1 MSSAAKVVRLTTG
14 LTGLK
19 VSPNPKRTLGILY
32 AKTSRALNKL
42 PADCAYRKYT
52 ESIISQRSAIIK
64 EAASVEEMEK
74 KINCG
79 LIEEVIVQAENE
91 LQLARNFYKWKPWE
105 KLVEEPKPNQW
116 IWPPT
121 Q

>member
-1 MSSAAKVVRLTTG
+1 MSKQVKKLTTG

-64 EAASVEEMEK
+64 EVSALASG
-74 KINCG
+74 CG
-79 LIEEVIVQAENE
+79 PTLIIGYSN
-91 LQLARNFYKWKPWE
+91 
-105 KLVEEPKPNQW
+105 
-116 IWPPT
+116 
-121 Q
+121 